1 VDWAYSYY
9 LKGYALIELGNYTD
23 AKPLIEK
30 AIEMMPQ
37 NAQFLSELGHIY
49 QVEKNWDTQIEVFQ
63 RAEKAAT
70 TLPKENGSANLAR
83 AWRGIAFA
91 LTEQGKL
98 DESTGYY
105 KKCLELNPNDQTAV
119 SELRYIQQLRAKQGA
134 Q

>member
-1 VDWAYSYY
+1 
-9 LKGYALIELGNYTD
+9 
-23 AKPLIEK
+23 
-30 AIEMMPQ
+30 MMPQ